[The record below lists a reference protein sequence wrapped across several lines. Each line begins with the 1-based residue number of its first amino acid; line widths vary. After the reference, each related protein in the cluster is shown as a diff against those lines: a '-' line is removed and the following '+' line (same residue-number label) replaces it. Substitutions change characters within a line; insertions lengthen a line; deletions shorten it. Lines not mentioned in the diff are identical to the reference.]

1 MNFEL
6 TREYI
11 ERLREII
18 EARDEA
24 TAITMMR
31 ELHAADIAEIYI
43 SLSIEEAR
51 FLYLLLEGEKASDV
65 LAELEEDDREKFL
78 RALPSEVIAEQF
90 IHNMD
95 SDDAADVIADLP
107 EEKKEEVLQYLKD
120 VGQAGDIV
128 DLLSYDEDSA
138 GGLMA
143 KEMIRVNENWNIS
156 TALKEIRKQAGEVDE
171 VYFVYVVDDDGI
183 LRGTL
188 SLKKLLLSEPHQKI
202 RFLFKPDV
210 ISVRTDAPTEE
221 VVSVMSKYNLVVLPV
236 VDSIGRLL
244 GRITIDDVVDVI
256 QEEAE
261 RDYQMA
267 SGLSADV
274 EPGDSTWMMTRARLP
289 WLLIGLLGGILVALV
304 ISRFEGDIKI
314 NPQVAFFIP
323 LIGAMAGNIGIQSS
337 AIIVQSIAA
346 NSPGIDRTMRKLA
359 KEFLVALM
367 NGTVLAGLIF
377 IYNFLTAD
385 SLALTFTVGLSL
397 FVVIIFSSLFGTFI
411 PLALNKLKL
420 DPALATGP
428 FITTMNDIVGL
439 ADLFRDGKDHVRD
452 VLEARVYCSHRIEA
466 GSRIRRS
473 QT

>member
-90 IHNMD
+90 IHHMD

-107 EEKKEEVLQYLKD
+107 EEKKEEVLQYLKN
-120 VGQAGDIV
+120 VEQAGDIV

-274 EPGDSTWMMTRARLP
+274 EPGDSPWMMTRARLP

-367 NGTVLAGLIF
+367 NGTVLAGLIL

-428 FITTMNDIVGL
+428 FITTMNDIMGL
-439 ADLFRDGKDHVRD
+439 VIYFVMG
-452 VLEARVYCSHRIEA
+452 RIMY
-466 GSRIRRS
+466 GIF
-473 QT
+473 